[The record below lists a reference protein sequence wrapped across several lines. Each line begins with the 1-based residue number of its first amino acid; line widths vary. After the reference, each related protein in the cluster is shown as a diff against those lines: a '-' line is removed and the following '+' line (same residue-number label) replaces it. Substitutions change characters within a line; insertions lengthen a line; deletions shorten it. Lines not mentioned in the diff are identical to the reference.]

1 MHQSKRGNEWYFGMK
16 ARIGP
21 AVGSSLVQSVL
32 GTGGNV
38 NDVIEANSLL
48 RDQVDGVPLVT
59 RAIKLLDKRHDANMN
74 VRWHVAMRPGL
85 PCALVKDKPVDAR
98 IDQLEHAKVS
108 IRAKVERTFRVLKQ
122 QFGGGVK
129 VRYREAQEEHGADR
143 HAVCAVSIC
152 GWQGT
157 SCWPTWGWCACRG
170 SRASEV
176 GASSPRQVNCCWRWY
191 AHLIKATASIVR
203 ASL

>member
-16 ARIGP
+16 AHIGVD
-21 AVGSSLVQSVL
+21 VGSGLVQSVR

-48 RDQVDGVPLVT
+48 RGQETEAFGDAGYQGV
-59 RAIKLLDKRHDANMN
+59 DKRPDANMN

-122 QFGGGVK
+122 QFGGG
-129 VRYREAQEEHGADR
+129 REGALPGGSR
-143 HAVCAVSIC
+143 RTRRRSSRCLRCPIC

-176 GASSPRQVNCCWRWY
+176 GA
-191 AHLIKATASIVR
+191 R
-203 ASL
+203 ALAKRPAVGAGTPN